1 MEGYHQITLNEW
13 MEQKKQLQRELNN
26 VREGYVRV
34 GYILRKMEE
43 SRAYEAEGYKSVAE
57 FAEKEHG
64 LQPSTTSRWM
74 AINREFSLD
83 GYSMQLDPKY
93 LDMNASQLTEM
104 LTLTIEDRE
113 MVRPETK
120 REAIRE
126 LRRLEKEE
134 PAAESGLEQIIRLFL
149 EENPQLHT
157 EIVSWM
163 MFRPA
168 DQDGLIEKVN
178 PSGNRSFRKNGM
190 MLMMYEDYI
199 KYKAAGK
206 KPETVEWSEF
216 FEITGKVELPKLEK
230 DEWTEVTGTAEND
243 EKGIDGE
250 AAVEGPAEEAGAE
263 SPEGSHGEVEESRGV
278 DDERRA
284 EVDGEDNGAVGAD
297 GSLSGSGADGDGD
310 RAGDG
315 FGGNSEG
322 TSEGSGA
329 ENCEVPQDGAGESGS
344 GSNEGR
350 ENPEGDGEEYFGS
363 GGPHDGTGESGIE
376 GAEGSKEERPEA
388 ALGVHETAGHADEEA
403 ESAALPPVAENPSDK
418 AEETESSGSIT
429 DDFPAPEGVEDVD
442 EAAVGGIAPA
452 QFANEIIVD
461 EDGNPA
467 DEEGGDGAE
476 ELTLVGKIHNTI
488 QEVRYCMREISSKVD
503 YRKWDEAYAAAVE
516 LTGYLDFLV
525 RNDVE

>member
-1 MEGYHQITLNEW
+1 MEGYHQITLSEW

-190 MLMMYEDYI
+190 MIMMYEDYI

-230 DEWTEVTGTAEND
+230 DEWTEVIGTAEND

-263 SPEGSHGEVEESRGV
+263 SPEGSPGEVEEGRGV

-284 EVDGEDNGAVGAD
+284 EVDGGSDNGEVGAG
-297 GSLSGSGADGDGD
+297 GSLSECGTDGDGD
-310 RAGDG
+310 PEEH
-315 FGGNSEG
+315 GGRDI
-322 TSEGSGA
+322 EGSGL
-329 ENCEVPQDGAGESGS
+329 D
-344 GSNEGR
+344 
-350 ENPEGDGEEYFGS
+350 
-363 GGPHDGTGESGIE
+363 DGTGESGNSSGE
-376 GAEGSKEERPEA
+376 GGGYLGEDNGGIGGSGGPHGEGRETEGKYGTPESGEAEPAA
-388 ALGVHETAGHADEEA
+388 ALGVHETADLPDEET
-403 ESAALPPVAENPSDK
+403 EPAALPPVAENPSDK
-418 AEETESSGSIT
+418 VEETESSGSIT
-429 DDFPAPEGVEDVD
+429 DDFPAPEGVENVD
-442 EAAVGGIAPA
+442 KAAVGEIAPA

-503 YRKWDEAYAAAVE
+503 YRKWDEAYAAAVG
-516 LTGYLDFLV
+516 LVGYLDFLA
-525 RNDVE
+525 RNDTGQ

>member
-1 MEGYHQITLNEW
+1 MEGYHQITLSEW

-134 PAAESGLEQIIRLFL
+134 PAAESGLEQIVRLFL
-149 EENPQLHT
+149 EENPTLHT
-157 EIVSWM
+157 EIASWM

-168 DQDGLIEKVN
+168 DQAGLIEKVN

-230 DEWTEVTGTAEND
+230 DEWTEVIGTAEND

-263 SPEGSHGEVEESRGV
+263 SPEGSPREVEEGRGV

-284 EVDGEDNGAVGAD
+284 EVDGGSDNGEVGAG
-297 GSLSGSGADGDGD
+297 GSLSECGTDGDGD
-310 RAGDG
+310 PEEH
-315 FGGNSEG
+315 GGRDI
-322 TSEGSGA
+322 EGSGL
-329 ENCEVPQDGAGESGS
+329 D
-344 GSNEGR
+344 
-350 ENPEGDGEEYFGS
+350 
-363 GGPHDGTGESGIE
+363 DGTGESGNSSGE
-376 GAEGSKEERPEA
+376 GGGYLGEDNGGIGGSGGPHGEGRETEA
-388 ALGVHETAGHADEEA
+388 QQGTHGSEGEGPTAAVEGVHEAAYPESGAT
-403 ESAALPPVAENPSDK
+403 ESAGMPPA
-418 AEETESSGSIT
+418 AEETADAAEKEESAGSLT
-429 DDFPAPEGVEDVD
+429 DDFPAPEGVENVD
-442 EAAVGGIAPA
+442 EAAVGKIAPA

-461 EDGNPA
+461 EDGSPA
-467 DEEGGDGAE
+467 DEEDGDGAE

-525 RNDVE
+525 GNDVK

>member
-1 MEGYHQITLNEW
+1 MEGYHQITLSEW

-190 MLMMYEDYI
+190 IIMMYEDYI

-230 DEWTEVTGTAEND
+230 DEWTEVIGTAEND
-243 EKGIDGE
+243 EKEIDGN
-250 AAVEGPAEEAGAE
+250 AAVEGPAESAGEE
-263 SPEGSHGEVEESRGV
+263 SPEGSRGEVAESRRA
-278 DDERRA
+278 DDERREEVSGDNQGQGEIEGTVRESGNDGSGDRTCDESGNFGGRGTEGSELSGKCGGSEAAGDHQEDRDAIACGSGQDRGIGTAGREGREEDSKPGTDGSGTEEKA
-284 EVDGEDNGAVGAD
+284 EVKGLREADDHCCERKEAAHLPGYAEDPSNQAEKEESRT
-297 GSLSGSGADGDGD
+297 GSLTDDFND
-310 RAGDG
+310 PVV
-315 FGGNSEG
+315 GNVE
-322 TSEGSGA
+322 ESGA
-329 ENCEVPQDGAGESGS
+329 EE
-344 GSNEGR
+344 
-350 ENPEGDGEEYFGS
+350 
-363 GGPHDGTGESGIE
+363 
-376 GAEGSKEERPEA
+376 
-388 ALGVHETAGHADEEA
+388 
-403 ESAALPPVAENPSDK
+403 
-418 AEETESSGSIT
+418 
-429 DDFPAPEGVEDVD
+429 
-442 EAAVGGIAPA
+442 IAPA
-452 QFANEIIVD
+452 QFASGTIVD
-461 EDGNPA
+461 EEGNPA
-467 DEEGGDGAE
+467 PEGLSFDEYWK
-476 ELTLVGKIHNTI
+476 LVDKATEWC
-488 QEVRYCMREISSKVD
+488 EVLK
-503 YRKWDEAYAAAVE
+503 KWVSQDNEWDTAIAIIDED
-516 LTGYLDFLV
+516 LRPLLV
-525 RNDVE
+525 RLQYEDSKK